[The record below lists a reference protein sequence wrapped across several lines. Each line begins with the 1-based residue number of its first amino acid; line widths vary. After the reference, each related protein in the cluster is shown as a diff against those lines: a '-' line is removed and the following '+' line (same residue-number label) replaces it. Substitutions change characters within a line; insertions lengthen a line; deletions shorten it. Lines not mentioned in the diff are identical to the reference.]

1 MYPDIE
7 RISPNR
13 LVPYYLMSSYLYY
26 RKDKA
31 VLSDADFD
39 LLCKRIL
46 REWGDIK
53 HPHKKLIKKGA
64 LEAGTGFS
72 IKKYPNITMSAA
84 ETWYSDWSSEIENV

>member
-31 VLSDADFD
+31 VLSDTDFD

-46 REWGDIK
+46 REWEDIK
-53 HPHKKLIKKGA
+53 HPHKKLIKKDA
-64 LEAGTGFS
+64 LGAGTGFN
-72 IKKYPNITMSAA
+72 IKRYPTIVMSAA
-84 ETWYSDWSSEIENV
+84 EMWHSDWCSEIENV